1 MVSDPR
7 YGGAAS
13 EPEVKIDI
21 SLRTFAW
28 VPAEEGARERRLVD
42 PTVRIIRSK
51 SSLDGRWLKGALRLG
66 QDTHA
71 NTVRTAVA
79 VEEVGAARSLPV
91 RWGSLRF

>member
-28 VPAEEGARERRLVD
+28 VPAEEGRERRLVD
-42 PTVRIIRSK
+42 PTVRINSIRAK
-51 SSLDGRWLKGALRLG
+51 S
-66 QDTHA
+66 
-71 NTVRTAVA
+71 
-79 VEEVGAARSLPV
+79 
-91 RWGSLRF
+91 

>member
-42 PTVRIIRSK
+42 PTVRINPIQV
-51 SSLDGRWLKGALRLG
+51 LTGGG
-66 QDTHA
+66 
-71 NTVRTAVA
+71 
-79 VEEVGAARSLPV
+79 
-91 RWGSLRF
+91 